1 MTSPLRALQSRCFAR
16 PWWLAVW
23 VGLSLS
29 ACGGGIDTGPLL
41 GTPAQTPPQTG
52 QFIDSPVQ
60 GLGYVTSSGLSGTTD
75 AQGRFQFHAGDTIT
89 FRIAG
94 VDIGSATAGSAV
106 TPASLV
112 GGDEDSARFSNLLVM
127 LQSLD
132 SDGDPD
138 NGITLPADAPVAQI
152 AAIVA
157 RLSDDP
163 LGFGDGFANPE
174 LQDLAPGGYI
184 RSVAEALQHYE
195 RAQGLLNPFLNDAS
209 GVWQATGPDATD
221 YVLRLSTTGRYVLST
236 IKASDSEH
244 NGLEQGT
251 LLIDAQGH
259 WSAVDLKVDT
269 NGSAGLSHPAA
280 GEVMALSVAKD
291 AQNADNDVLI
301 LTRQAG
307 GANPVV
313 LQFHRAP
320 QADLAGAWSA
330 SSELRPGGQVLLFGT
345 PDAQS
350 GLGRITVLDP
360 EGELSCELG
369 DRAIPGVELGEFL
382 TDGSNLSFTSVSH
395 DTNGCSGIS
404 DGGTTIGPLVYI
416 VSADGQTLVLT
427 LPAPEG
433 SDEDSITFT
442 LYRVSRPPSP

>member
-1 MTSPLRALQSRCFAR
+1 MTSPLRSLQSLRSLRKASR
-16 PWWLAVW
+16 PWWLPMLASVA
-23 VGLSLS
+23 LS
-29 ACGGGIDTGPLL
+29 ACGGGIDAGHLL
-41 GTPAQTPPQTG
+41 GTPAETPSQTG

-60 GLGYVTSSGLSGTTD
+60 GLGYVTSSGLIGTTD
-75 AQGRFQFHAGDTIT
+75 AQGRFHFHPGDTVT

-106 TPASLV
+106 TPASLA

-138 NGITLPADAPVAQI
+138 NGITLPANATAAQI

-163 LGFGDGFANPE
+163 LDFGDGFANPE
-174 LQDLAPGGYI
+174 LQNLAPGGYI

-195 RAQGLLNPFLNDAS
+195 RAQGLLNPFLNDAA
-209 GVWQATGPDATD
+209 GVWRATGPDATD
-221 YVLRLSTTGRYVLST
+221 YVLRLNTTGRYVLST

-244 NGLEQGT
+244 TGLEQGT
-251 LLIDAQGH
+251 LLSDAQGH

-269 NGSAGLSHPAA
+269 NGNAGLSHPAA
-280 GEVMALSVAKD
+280 GEVIDLSLS
-291 AQNADNDVLI
+291 NDVLT
-301 LTRQAG
+301 LTRQVP
-307 GANPVV
+307 GANAVV
-313 LQFHRAP
+313 IQFHRVV
-320 QADLAGAWSA
+320 QLDLAGAWSV
-330 SSELRPGGQVLLFGT
+330 SSELKPGSQMLVFGV

-369 DRAIPGVELGEFL
+369 DHAIPGVELGEFL
-382 TDGSNLSFTSVSH
+382 ADGSNLSFTSVSH

-404 DGGTTIGPLVYI
+404 DGGTPIGPLVYI
-416 VSADGQTLVLT
+416 VSGDGQTLVLT
-427 LPAPEG
+427 LPPLEG
-433 SDEDSITFT
+433 SQDDAITFT

>member
-1 MTSPLRALQSRCFAR
+1 MMSPLRFLQSLCLAR

-23 VGLSLS
+23 VSLSLS
-29 ACGGGIDTGPLL
+29 ACGGGMDAGRLL
-41 GTPAQTPPQTG
+41 GTPAETPAQTG
-52 QFIDSPVQ
+52 QFIDSPVE
-60 GLGYVTSSGLSGTTD
+60 GLGYVTSSGLSGVTD
-75 AQGRFQFHAGDTIT
+75 AQGRFQFHPGDTVT

-94 VDIGSATAGSAV
+94 VDIGTATAGSAV
-106 TPASLV
+106 TPAHLA

-132 SDGDPD
+132 LDGDPD
-138 NGITLPADAPVAQI
+138 NGITLRANATAAQI

-163 LGFGDGFANPE
+163 LDFGDGFANPE
-174 LQDLAPGGYI
+174 LQELAPGGYI
-184 RSVAEALQHYE
+184 RSKEEAMQHYE

-209 GVWQATGPDATD
+209 GVWQATGPDATA

-244 NGLEQGT
+244 TGLEQGT
-251 LLIDAQGH
+251 LLRDDQGH
-259 WSAVDLKVDT
+259 WSATDLKVDT
-269 NGSAGLSHPAA
+269 NGSAGLSPAAA
-280 GEVMALSVAKD
+280 GEVIDLSLS
-291 AQNADNDVLI
+291 NDVLT
-301 LTRQAG
+301 LTRQVP
-307 GANPVV
+307 GANAVV
-313 LQFHRAP
+313 IQFQRVV
-320 QADLAGAWSA
+320 QLDLAGAWSV
-330 SSELRPGGQVLLFGT
+330 SSELKPGSQMLVFGV
-345 PDAQS
+345 PDAQT
-350 GLGRITVLDP
+350 GLGRIAVLDP

-369 DRAIPGVELGEFL
+369 DHAIPGVELGEFL
-382 TDGSNLSFTSVSH
+382 IDGSNLSFTSVGH

-416 VSADGQTLVLT
+416 VSGDGQTLVLT

>member
-1 MTSPLRALQSRCFAR
+1 MTSPLRTLQSRCFAR

-138 NGITLPADAPVAQI
+138 NGITLTAAATAAQI

-163 LGFGDGFANPE
+163 LDFGDGFANPE
-174 LQDLAPGGYI
+174 LQELAPGGYI

-209 GVWQATGPDATD
+209 GVWQATGPDATG

-244 NGLEQGT
+244 TGLEQGT
-251 LLIDAQGH
+251 LLMDAQGH

-269 NGSAGLSHPAA
+269 NGSAGLSPSAA
-280 GEVMALSVAKD
+280 GEVIDLAVTKD
-291 AQNADNDVLI
+291 AQSSANDVLV
-301 LTRQAG
+301 LTRQVG
-307 GANPVV
+307 GANAVV
-313 LQFHRAP
+313 IQFHRVV
-320 QADLAGAWSA
+320 QLDLAGAWSV
-330 SSELRPGGQVLLFGT
+330 SSELKPGSQMLVFGV
-345 PDAQS
+345 PDAQT
-350 GLGRITVLDP
+350 GQGTITVIDP
-360 EGELSCELG
+360 EGDLSCELG
-369 DRAIPGVELGEFL
+369 DRAIAGVEQGVFVQ
-382 TDGSNLSFTSVSH
+382 DGTELRFPAVNI
-395 DTNGCSGIS
+395 DTNGCAGIS
-404 DGGTTIGPLVYI
+404 DGQSLIEPLNFT
-416 VSADGQTLVLT
+416 VSPDGYTMVLT
-427 LPAPEG
+427 LPAPQG
-433 SDEDSITFT
+433 SDQESTIVP
-442 LYRVSRPPSP
+442 LYRVAPQP